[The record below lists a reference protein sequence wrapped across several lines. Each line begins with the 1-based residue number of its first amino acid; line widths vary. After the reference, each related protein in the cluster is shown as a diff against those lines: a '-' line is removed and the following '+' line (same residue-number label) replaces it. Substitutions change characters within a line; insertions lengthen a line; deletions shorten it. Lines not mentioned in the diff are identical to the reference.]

1 MTSRQSRSSL
11 GFVADATTSRLSD
24 GSIIV
29 NASTLTAT
37 NLQPSTTMK
46 TDASRNI
53 VSADLFLSDIKDY
66 IPPAGVQVFN
76 PLTSTLNA
84 DGKNIENVGDL
95 QTTLVN
101 GRGVLYNQSIAN
113 LNMANFNI
121 NNVNNINAQT
131 INSKTPLYNPS
142 VSSLNMGGFNITN
155 SPTIDSLTQKT
166 QYITAN
172 EEFKETQFTGGILIN
187 GNITNATDLIFT
199 NGTSING
206 LEADL
211 NISVPGIGAIL
222 TDNNLISTGNITCD
236 TINADNINIPAITTL
251 QTKTQNI
258 TAVAN
263 NTIFTGIAEVK
274 SDFKVNGISTLVG
287 GLSANQKITLTK
299 NVLEIQEDGVYP
311 NSIEI
316 GNLAT
321 TGYAFPRTNGGTTGQ
336 ELRLGAGNVLG
347 WYSPSTYIRF
357 NRNTTLG
364 SVTLST
370 SPINTRISI
379 FPVLIAESTSP
390 INVFTTT
397 VAGARYNSTNLRKA
411 FQVSFTCAAY
421 IINNPNNG
429 TYDFRIIHRK
439 IGPPVVEAVLSVI
452 KIVMTVNTVI
462 TISLQAVGFD
472 LLTNDVIDV
481 SIESTVANSVRL
493 DSQQVS
499 IIAH

>member
-1 MTSRQSRSSL
+1 
-11 GFVADATTSRLSD
+11 
-24 GSIIV
+24 
-29 NASTLTAT
+29 
-37 NLQPSTTMK
+37 
-46 TDASRNI
+46 
-53 VSADLFLSDIKDY
+53 
-66 IPPAGVQVFN
+66 
-76 PLTSTLNA
+76 
-84 DGKNIENVGDL
+84 
-95 QTTLVN
+95 
-101 GRGVLYNQSIAN
+101 
-113 LNMANFNI
+113 
-121 NNVNNINAQT
+121 VNNINAQT
-131 INSKTPLYNPS
+131 INSKVPLYNPS
-142 VSSLNMGGFNITN
+142 TSALNMGGFNITN

-172 EEFKETQFTGGILIN
+172 EEFKETQFSGGILLN
-187 GNITNATDLIFT
+187 GNISNVGEIQFT
-199 NGTSING
+199 NGALING
-206 LEADL
+206 VEADL
-211 NISVPGIGAIL
+211 NISIPGIGSIL
-222 TDNNLISTGNITCD
+222 TANNLISTANITCD
-236 TINADNINIPAITTL
+236 TITADNINIPAITTL

-263 NTIFTGIAEVK
+263 NTIFAGIAEVK

-287 GLSANQKITLTK
+287 GVTSNQKITLTK
-299 NVLEIQEDGVYP
+299 NVLEIKEDGVYP

-321 TGYAFPRTNGGTTGQ
+321 TGYALPRTSGGTGQ

-397 VAGARYNSTNLRKA
+397 TAGARYNSADPRKA
-411 FQVSFTCAAY
+411 FQVSFTCVAY
-421 IINNPNNG
+421 ITNNPNNG

-481 SIESTVANSVRL
+481 SIESTVANNVRL

-499 IIAH
+499 IIVH